1 MVRKGRIKAFRVVM
15 VLVMLLSTGQLESA
29 ASAATPDMLGE
40 WSVTAHSSSGSINI
54 TNQSGREFSGTVNI
68 DAGNTEKLI
77 NGRISGNTVTF
88 TRAWDSGS
96 LRQDYTGTIT
106 ISGGSASMSG
116 TFSQNGAGSYTW
128 SATKMTPMSSPATPT
143 PTPSTSPGSLIPISG
158 TVLNGQLSFK
168 LNGTAVVPV
177 GDDGTPVLPIS
188 YNGTTYLP
196 VRAVGYLL
204 GLGIDWDGATKT
216 VLITS
221 TTTKTA
227 PTAAVAS
234 KSNTLIPIS
243 GAVLN
248 GDLKFRLDGKAAV
261 PVGDDGAP
269 VLPISYNGTTY
280 LPVRAMGYLLGLGI
294 DWDGATKTVLITRGQ
309 SVPGWYF
316 TRWEYIIGSADGTKT
331 GKFANGD
338 IYTETSTVNG
348 EKNNFI
354 ITVTRV
360 DKNGKTIASGSAT
373 TVWTDPPSYFGAND
387 PPVITVNRTV
397 GSTWGI
403 SQFSVT
409 FDSSTINPGYGTE
422 GKINFAT
429 PTGETYIQAYS
440 GTMQAQK
447 MISGSPGAEKAIIF
461 HLNGYGFKY
470 YYEWR
475 E

>member
-1 MVRKGRIKAFRVVM
+1 MAGKGKIKAFRVVLA
-15 VLVMLLSTGQLESA
+15 LVMLFSVGLPGAAVSA
-29 ASAATPDMLGE
+29 AAPDMLGE
-40 WSVTAHSSSGSINI
+40 WSITAHSSRGSINI
-54 TNQSGREFSGTVNI
+54 TTQSGSEFSGTVSI

-96 LRQDYTGTIT
+96 LRQDYTGTLT
-106 ISGGSASMSG
+106 VSGSSASMSG

-128 SATKMTPMSSPATPT
+128 SATKTTPMSSPATPE
-143 PTPSTSPGSLIPISG
+143 PTPGTAPGGLIPISG
-158 TVLNGQLSFK
+158 AVLNDQLSFK
-168 LNGTAVVPV
+168 LDGKSVVPV

-188 YNGTTYLP
+188 YSGTTYLP

-227 PTAAVAS
+227 PAASAAA
-234 KSNTLIPIS
+234 KTGKLIPIS

-248 GDLKFRLDGKAAV
+248 GELKFKLDGKAAV
-261 PVGDDGAP
+261 PVGDNGTP

-294 DWDGATKTVLITRGQ
+294 DWDGATKTVLITRSQ
-309 SVPGWYF
+309 SGPGWYF
-316 TRWEYIIGSADGTKT
+316 TKWEYVVSSADGTKT
-331 GKFANGD
+331 GSFANGD
-338 IYTETSTVNG
+338 IYTETSETAG
-348 EKNNFI
+348 EKNNFTV
-354 ITVTRV
+354 TVTRV

-373 TVWTDPPSYFGAND
+373 TVWTDPPAYFGAND
-387 PPVITVNRTV
+387 LPVITVARTV
-397 GSTWGI
+397 GSSWGI

-409 FDSSTINPGYGTE
+409 FDSSTINPGYGTA

-429 PTGETYIQAYS
+429 PAGETYIQAYS

-447 MISGSPGAEKAIIF
+447 MIAGSPGAEKAVIL